1 MGAFLHF
8 FLFINLIDIVD
19 FIYSCNLVIDIF
31 FRVQNYFGNV
41 FIDRFIIIWF
51 YLKVIKIK
59 DAGHLEICCFRLV
72 LIPIIDRFLKVT
84 VSQFFSLRLN
94 PSAPNA
100 PMNRLV

>member
-41 FIDRFIIIWF
+41 FIDRFIII
-51 YLKVIKIK
+51 
-59 DAGHLEICCFRLV
+59 
-72 LIPIIDRFLKVT
+72 
-84 VSQFFSLRLN
+84 
-94 PSAPNA
+94 
-100 PMNRLV
+100 